1 MTDWL
6 LLALLGS
13 VVALDATSFPQIMI
27 SRPIVSGALG
37 GLVFGRPLEG
47 AIVGVILE
55 VYHVG
60 TLPIGAARYPE
71 GGTAACAA
79 AGGVAASG
87 IAADAPIVLVAV
99 VVALFWERLTGV
111 SVVLGRRLNERIVQV
126 WRPGPTLDR
135 TLERR
140 HLAAAGVDGLRGVV
154 VTVSGALVTLLAVRT
169 AAGWPAESTVAAA
182 AIGVAGAAV
191 LGGTLDVFGGWHEKG
206 RTFLLGVVC
215 GLILLAVA

>member
-1 MTDWL
+1 VTAWL
-6 LLALLGS
+6 LLAIVGAA
-13 VVALDATSFPQIMI
+13 VALDGTSFPQVMF

-47 AIVGVILE
+47 AMVGVILE

-79 AGGVAASG
+79 AGGIAASG
-87 IAADAPIVLVAV
+87 VPADAPVVLVAV
-99 VVALFWERLTGV
+99 VLALVWERLTGRTV
-111 SVVLGRRLNERIVQV
+111 EFSRRLNERIVQV
-126 WRPGPTLDR
+126 WNPAAVLDR
-135 TLERR
+135 SLERR
-140 HLAAAGVDGLRGVV
+140 HLAAAGVDGIRGVV
-154 VTVSGALVTLLAVRT
+154 VTISGALATVLAVQI
-169 AAGWPAESTVAAA
+169 AAALPAEGTVAAGA
-182 AIGVAGAAV
+182 LGVAGAAM
-191 LGGTLDVFGGWHEKG
+191 LGGTLRVFGGWHEKG